1 MLFFYARSGRLK
13 PPSLGTRRAV
23 MKWVLAL
30 VLALAATH
38 ASAFDAKQLA
48 KFKATNSCEKCDL
61 SEANLKWAKL
71 RGANLS
77 GANLKDANLSGADLR
92 KAKLKGANLK
102 GANLKG
108 ASLKGTNL
116 ENANLS
122 EANLSGA
129 DLRKADLSGADLSG
143 ADLEKA
149 DLRNVLYLKNTI
161 LCKTKM
167 PWGIENKNCKE
178 VESANDKAATEAKYK
193 ACKSECADKFK
204 ACIFKTKIVPESCA
218 TDANQCLYSC
228 RL

>member
-1 MLFFYARSGRLK
+1 
-13 PPSLGTRRAV
+13 

-108 ASLKGTNL
+108 ANL

-129 DLRKADLSGADLSG
+129 DLRKADLSGADL
-143 ADLEKA
+143 EKA
-149 DLRNVLYLKNTI
+149 DLKNVLYLKNAI

-167 PWGIENKNCKE
+167 PWGIENTNCKE
-178 VESANDKAATEAKYK
+178 AKSANDKAATEDKYK

>member
-1 MLFFYARSGRLK
+1 
-13 PPSLGTRRAV
+13 

-30 VLALAATH
+30 VLALAVTH

-77 GANLKDANLSGADLR
+77 GANLKDANL
-92 KAKLKGANLK
+92 KGA
-102 GANLKG
+102 
-108 ASLKGTNL
+108 NL

-149 DLRNVLYLKNTI
+149 DLKNVLDLKNAI

-167 PWGIENKNCKE
+167 PWGIENTNCKE
-178 VESANDKAATEAKYK
+178 AKSANDKAVTEDKYK

>member
-1 MLFFYARSGRLK
+1 
-13 PPSLGTRRAV
+13 

-30 VLALAATH
+30 VLALAATP

-92 KAKLKGANLK
+92 KAKL
-102 GANLKG
+102 
-108 ASLKGTNL
+108 
-116 ENANLS
+116 
-122 EANLSGA
+122 
-129 DLRKADLSGADLSG
+129 SGADLSG

-149 DLRNVLYLKNTI
+149 DLKNVLDLKNAI

-167 PWGIENKNCKE
+167 PWGIENTNCKE
-178 VESANDKAATEAKYK
+178 AKSANDKAVTEDKFK

>member
-1 MLFFYARSGRLK
+1 
-13 PPSLGTRRAV
+13 

-48 KFKATNSCEKCDL
+48 RFKATNSCEKCDL
-61 SEANLKWAKL
+61 SKANLKWAKL

-102 GANLKG
+102 GA
-108 ASLKGTNL
+108 SLKGTDL
-116 ENANLS
+116 ENSNLN

-129 DLRKADLSGADLSG
+129 DLRKAKLSSANLSG

-149 DLRNVLYLKNTI
+149 DLKNVLDLKNAI

-167 PWGIENKNCKE
+167 PWGIENTNCKE
-178 VESANDKAATEAKYK
+178 AKSANDKAVTEDKYK

>member
-1 MLFFYARSGRLK
+1 MANQEHVKLASSG
-13 PPSLGTRRAV
+13 PD
-23 MKWVLAL
+23 AL
-30 VLALAATH
+30 DIWRENNPEV
-38 ASAFDAKQLA
+38 QL
-48 KFKATNSCEKCDL
+48 DL
-61 SEANLKWAKL
+61 E
-71 RGANLS
+71 GADLNGVNLS
-77 GANLKDANLSGADLR
+77 GTKIRA
-92 KAKLKGANLK
+92 ANLK
-102 GANLKG
+102 GANLE
-108 ASLKGTNL
+108 T
-116 ENANLS
+116 ANLS

-149 DLRNVLYLKNTI
+149 DLRNVLYLKNAI

-178 VESANDKAATEAKYK
+178 AESANDKAATEAKYK